1 MVGRRDLD
9 LASACVP
16 QNKQCSSLAGPVAEK
31 SGCSDFVELPLRSL
45 ERFRELSHRADE
57 L

>member
-31 SGCSDFVELPLRSL
+31 SGCSDFVELPLRLL
-45 ERFRELSHRADE
+45 ERFWELSHRADE